1 MISLLPICIEWGRG
15 VCGGFS
21 LPARLSPPAN
31 ATPPYIATQP
41 PPLSLCFI
49 SPYGTLF
56 QAQLPSFYPYISP
69 LLVNESEKFFTPCKL
84 LAYGEMNTTQREVL
98 GNILRE
104 DLVCI

>member
-1 MISLLPICIEWGRG
+1 MRCLFPSRTPFTPSKCYA
-15 VCGGFS
+15 S
-21 LPARLSPPAN
+21 
-31 ATPPYIATQP
+31 PPYIATQP

-84 LAYGEMNTTQREVL
+84 LA
-98 GNILRE
+98 
-104 DLVCI
+104 